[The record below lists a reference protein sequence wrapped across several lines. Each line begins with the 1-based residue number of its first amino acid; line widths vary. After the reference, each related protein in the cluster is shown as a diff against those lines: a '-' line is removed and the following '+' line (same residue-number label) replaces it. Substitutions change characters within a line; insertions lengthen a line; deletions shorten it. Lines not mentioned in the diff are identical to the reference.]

1 VFRVDHTE
9 ESYEA
14 AGDPSLDVISAYQ
27 RRVRRLRSLLLAETI
42 VFLPLVIILATILIL
57 GRVERGQMAVIRFG
71 TALEL
76 AVADEGTA
84 YKVLEQYKNDSSGYR
99 LPTQS
104 IEYDPPP
111 QVSVLPRC
119 DVEPLS
125 EMEALRVLRDSE
137 NTDFQVLTDAEVLF
151 VKGSPVV
158 AAPPDGVVQ
167 KAIDALIAHYS
178 RLEGLVAAPKVVSEF
193 EIVSE
198 RRHPSRLKFSADE
211 LVAEFEREVAP
222 DVIER
227 IGPGV
232 TVQSVLNKHRL
243 TPEDLQARN
252 RDLDLSTEPPDG
264 TALLISPGRDALE
277 VEYQT
282 REQKTT
288 TVPPPVR
295 EIQDASMPKGETKVE
310 QEGREGTAQ
319 VVLRIT
325 HRNDREAGWTVA
337 GQEIVVEPREKVVRV
352 GTRAAEGEAGAG
364 TR

>member
-1 VFRVDHTE
+1 
-9 ESYEA
+9 
-14 AGDPSLDVISAYQ
+14 
-27 RRVRRLRSLLLAETI
+27 
-42 VFLPLVIILATILIL
+42 
-57 GRVERGQMAVIRFG
+57 M
-71 TALEL
+71 
-76 AVADEGTA
+76 
-84 YKVLEQYKNDSSGYR
+84 LEQYKNDSSGYR

-111 QVSVLPRC
+111 QVSVLPRG

-277 VEYQT
+277 VECRLVNRRPRPSRRPFGRSRT
-282 REQKTT
+282 PACPRG
-288 TVPPPVR
+288 R
-295 EIQDASMPKGETKVE
+295 D
-310 QEGREGTAQ
+310 EGR
-319 VVLRIT
+319 
-325 HRNDREAGWTVA
+325 AGGA
-337 GQEIVVEPREKVVRV
+337 RGD
-352 GTRAAEGEAGAG
+352 GAG
-364 TR
+364 GPSHHPSERSRSGLDGGGPGDRC